1 MTKSSD
7 NTLAA
12 GTVHLVFTE
21 GLNPSGIPGEP
32 VQGHPD
38 AVFCEKIGYVLKK
51 YIEMAGEETGLGSRR
66 LTEKFIDTPDPDGI
80 IPVKSKGRSVCSDA
94 GTPEIAG
101 RITQPAGRITQQ
113 SVKALE
119 HPSRQGEAELVDE
132 RPIHIICGETQ
143 DPILVQDDTES
154 AVLRGHILAEGAEF
168 ILKNRLM
175 TISGNQSVRPLS
187 VSFMESN
194 TFDIIVPNMTFFKSC
209 TLHLVVKS
217 MNFL

>member
-38 AVFCEKIGYVLKK
+38 AVFREKIGYVLKK

-66 LTEKFIDTPDPDGI
+66 LTEKFIDTPDPDRI
-80 IPVKSKGRSVCSDA
+80 ISVKSKGRSVCSDA

-113 SVKALE
+113 SVKALDYTDGQRKTKLVNKLA
-119 HPSRQGEAELVDE
+119 SRVIG
-132 RPIHIICGETQ
+132 
-143 DPILVQDDTES
+143 
-154 AVLRGHILAEGAEF
+154 AEGKNPVFIKDDAEAAIHEALVLNQGTEF
-168 ILKNRLM
+168 ILKYRFASR
-175 TISGNQSVRPLS
+175 TGDQCI
-187 VSFMESN
+187 
-194 TFDIIVPNMTFFKSC
+194 
-209 TLHLVVKS
+209 
-217 MNFL
+217 FLPS